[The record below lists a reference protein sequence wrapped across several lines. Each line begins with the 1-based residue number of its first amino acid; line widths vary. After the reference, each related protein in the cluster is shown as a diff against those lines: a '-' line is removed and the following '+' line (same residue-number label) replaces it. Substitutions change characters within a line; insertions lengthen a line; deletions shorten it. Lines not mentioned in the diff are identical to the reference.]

1 METTRTSTSIPFAE
15 ASKKNW
21 YLSTKPAS
29 PKQTISVT
37 FENGKTYKYLGTSKV
52 NTGDPVIIDWGG
64 ATSYHMGNVDSI
76 EDGITI
82 KRSHALKPLFV
93 FSTDPEKAEI
103 KRNSQGLCCLEDEK
117 DIESFFNLGE
127 PHSEDRFRIID
138 YLVAGVLNAITVVA
152 FPSMSKPNTVEEA
165 KEYLKKEKTVPSI
178 MFTKEFTDHF
188 YGEFWD
194 GIKYAEQAEVALTG
208 FYPGWDEQIQNC
220 AFIKSAAFKS
230 LKIDLEFKNNVFYMY
245 FLKGSAK
252 RESFFSECDEFKQ
265 LTNELVMRSALSI
278 LIRGGFTNLLRA
290 ALSTQMPIKGFYQ
303 KLIAFADEIGSTE
316 CSALLRN
323 EDFENKVFEEADTV
337 GTEGKKLPKAAEI
350 PPAADGKKLPKAAAV
365 TSDKSFKIKDGVL
378 IQYKGK
384 DETVTIPDGVTTIGE
399 LAFYE
404 NKTIKKVII
413 PDSVTQIKKAAFQW
427 CRKLQEVVLG
437 KNVSSLGTSC
447 FLGCESL
454 VSIDFSN
461 TKIKTLANKAFE
473 DCNSLSS
480 LDLGNSNITAIKEAV
495 FKDSG
500 LEKIIL
506 PQKLESIG
514 DKAFQ
519 YTKISELVVPS
530 KVKEISSDAFLGLFG
545 GHSALK
551 RIVFE
556 GTDPIKFSVK
566 SVGDDCV
573 IVCKKGSAL
582 LEMLKKQN
590 ADLEEYYKDNT
601 YSRFVPRELEEM

>member
-1 METTRTSTSIPFAE
+1 MEITRTITNIPFAE
-15 ASKKNW
+15 ASTKNW

-37 FENGKTYKYLGTSKV
+37 FENGKSFKYLGTSKV

-103 KRNSQGLCCLEDEK
+103 KRNCQGLCCLEDEK
-117 DIESFFNLGE
+117 DIENFFNLGE
-127 PHSEDRFRIID
+127 PHSEDKFRVID
-138 YLVAGVLNAITVVA
+138 YLVSGILNAITVVA
-152 FPSMSKPNTVEEA
+152 YPTMSKPETVEEA
-165 KEYLKKEKTVPSI
+165 KKYLKKEHAVPSL
-178 MFTKEFTDHF
+178 MFSKEFTDHF

-194 GIKYAEQAEVALTG
+194 GIKYAEQAEVAFTG
-208 FYPGWDEQIQNC
+208 HYPGWAEQIQNC
-220 AFIKSAAFKS
+220 EFIKSSAFKS
-230 LKIDLEFKNNVFYMY
+230 LKIDLEFKNNAYYMY
-245 FLKGSAK
+245 FLKGSAR

-290 ALSTQMPIKGFYQ
+290 ALSTPMPIKGFYQ
-303 KLIAFADEIGSTE
+303 KLIAFADEIGSPE
-316 CSALLRN
+316 CGALLRN
-323 EDFENKVFEEADTV
+323 EDYENKAFEKSDAVVV
-337 GTEGKKLPKAAEI
+337 GGQILPKAAETL
-350 PPAADGKKLPKAAAV
+350 AAAGGEKLHKAAAV
-365 TSDKSFKIKDGVL
+365 TADKSFKIKDGVL

-384 DETVTIPDGVTTIGE
+384 DDTVTIPDGVTTIGE

-404 NKTIKKVII
+404 NKTIKKIII

-447 FLGCESL
+447 FLGCTSL

-495 FKDSG
+495 FKGSG

-506 PQKLESIG
+506 PEKLESIG

-530 KVKEISSDAFLGLFG
+530 KVKEISSDAFLGMFASQSTLQ
-545 GHSALK
+545 K
-551 RIVFE
+551 IVFE
-556 GTDPIKFSVK
+556 GSGPIKFSAG
-566 SVGDDCV
+566 SVGVDCI
-573 IVCKKGSAL
+573 IVCKGGSAL
-582 LEMLKKQN
+582 MEMLEKQN
-590 ADLEEYYKDNT
+590 ADLEEKQKNNPKLG
-601 YSRFVPRELEEM
+601 FAPRKLEEV

>member
-1 METTRTSTSIPFAE
+1 METTRTITNIPFAE
-15 ASKKNW
+15 ASTKNW

-37 FENGKTYKYLGTSKV
+37 FENGKSFKYLGTSKV

-93 FSTDPEKAEI
+93 FSMDPEKAEI
-103 KRNSQGLCCLEDEK
+103 KRNCQGLCCLEDEK

-127 PHSEDRFRIID
+127 PHSEDKFRVID
-138 YLVAGVLNAITVVA
+138 YLVSGILNAITVVA
-152 FPSMSKPNTVEEA
+152 YPTMSKPETVEEA
-165 KEYLKKEKTVPSI
+165 KKYLKKEHAVPSL
-178 MFTKEFTDHF
+178 MFSKEFTDHF

-194 GIKYAEQAEVALTG
+194 GIKYAEQAEVAFTG
-208 FYPGWDEQIQNC
+208 HYPGWAEQIQNC
-220 AFIKSAAFKS
+220 EFIKSSAFKS
-230 LKIDLEFKNNVFYMY
+230 LKIDLEFKNNAYYMY

-290 ALSTQMPIKGFYQ
+290 ALSTPMPIKGFYQ

-316 CSALLRN
+316 CGALLRN
-323 EDFENKVFEEADTV
+323 EDYENKAFEKSDAVVV
-337 GTEGKKLPKAAEI
+337 GGQKLPKAAEAL
-350 PPAADGKKLPKAAAV
+350 AAAGGEKLHKAAAV
-365 TSDKSFKIKDGVL
+365 TADKSFKIKDGVL

-384 DETVTIPDGVTTIGE
+384 DDTVTIPDGVTTIGE

-404 NKTIKKVII
+404 NKKIKKVII
-413 PDSVTQIKKAAFQW
+413 PDSVTQIKKSAFQF
-427 CRKLQEVVLG
+427 CSKLQEVVLG
-437 KNVSSLGTSC
+437 KSISSLGTSC
-447 FLGCESL
+447 FLFCTSL
-454 VSIDFSN
+454 SLIDFSN
-461 TKIKTLANKAFE
+461 TKVKTLANKMFE
-473 DCNSLSS
+473 NCDSLKS
-480 LDLGNSNITAIKEAV
+480 LDLSKTSITAIKEKV
-495 FKDSG
+495 FNCSG
-500 LEKIIL
+500 IEKIIL
-506 PQKLESIG
+506 PKKLESIADG
-514 DKAFQ
+514 AFANSN
-519 YTKISELVVPS
+519 ISEMVIPAT
-530 KVKEISSDAFLGLFG
+530 VKEISSEAFLGVFG
-545 GHSALK
+545 GRSALK

-582 LEMLKKQN
+582 MEMLKKQN